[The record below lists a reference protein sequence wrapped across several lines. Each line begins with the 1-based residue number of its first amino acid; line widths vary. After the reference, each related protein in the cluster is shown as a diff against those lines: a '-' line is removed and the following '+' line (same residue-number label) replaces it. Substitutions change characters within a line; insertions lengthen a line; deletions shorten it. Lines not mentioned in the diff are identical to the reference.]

1 MLRPPTTLSAK
12 NDPLISKVLNAYFSS
27 PGQLADLLRNRTMN
41 EMWALTQKYNTLNR
55 RRWKAGV
62 TYQLRQ
68 HQERMIQL
76 VLNYGHDYAR
86 TPQQQW
92 SFPAALMFT
101 LRSVN
106 IKVAAFQFHILP
118 EVKVTFLAQF
128 CIKCIFISV
137 GNFLRRSTL
146 LM

>member
-1 MLRPPTTLSAK
+1 
-12 NDPLISKVLNAYFSS
+12 
-27 PGQLADLLRNRTMN
+27 MN

-101 LRSVN
+101 LRSVKN
-106 IKVAAFQFHILP
+106 QN
-118 EVKVTFLAQF
+118 VTVRFKDGVSSPTQLMNKNGQ
-128 CIKCIFISV
+128 IQQDLNGYDNSDLTPISRE
-137 GNFLRRSTL
+137 LKQ
-146 LM
+146 

>member
-1 MLRPPTTLSAK
+1 
-12 NDPLISKVLNAYFSS
+12 
-27 PGQLADLLRNRTMN
+27 MN

-101 LRSVN
+101 LRSV
-106 IKVAAFQFHILP
+106 KSKYDFHIFP
-118 EVKVTFLAQF
+118 KVKVTFLALF
-128 CIKCIFISV
+128 CVPSYLK
-137 GNFLRRSTL
+137 
-146 LM
+146 

>member
-1 MLRPPTTLSAK
+1 MLR
-12 NDPLISKVLNAYFSS
+12 AYFSS

-101 LRSVN
+101 LRSV
-106 IKVAAFQFHILP
+106 KSKYDFHIFP
-118 EVKVTFLAQF
+118 KVKVTFLALF
-128 CIKCIFISV
+128 CAP
-137 GNFLRRSTL
+137 
-146 LM
+146 